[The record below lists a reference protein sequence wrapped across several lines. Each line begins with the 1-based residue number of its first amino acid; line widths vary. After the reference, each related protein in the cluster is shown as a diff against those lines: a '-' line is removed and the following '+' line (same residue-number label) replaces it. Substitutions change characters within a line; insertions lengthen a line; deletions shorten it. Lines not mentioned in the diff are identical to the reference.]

1 MHIWSRDGLTRCSF
15 LLQRLASIFPI
26 GYIPYM
32 EWSVEYTD
40 VFGAWWDRLTA
51 EEQEDVNAVVILL
64 QRFGPALRFP
74 YSSSIASSRH
84 SHMREL
90 RVQHAG
96 RPYRILYAFDPRR
109 TAILL
114 IGGEK
119 TGDDR
124 WYETYMPLADRLYD
138 DHLAQL
144 RQEGEQTDGEEY

>member
-1 MHIWSRDGLTRCSF
+1 
-15 LLQRLASIFPI
+15 
-26 GYIPYM
+26 M
-32 EWSVEYTD
+32 EWPVEYTD
-40 VFGAWWDRLTA
+40 AFGVWWDHLTP
-51 EEQEDVNAVVILL
+51 EEQEDINAVVILL

-109 TAILL
+109 MAILL

-124 WYETYMPLADRLYD
+124 WYEIYVPMADRLYD
-138 DHLAQL
+138 EHLAQL
-144 RQEGEQTDGEEY
+144 RREGERTDGEEH

>member
-1 MHIWSRDGLTRCSF
+1 
-15 LLQRLASIFPI
+15 
-26 GYIPYM
+26 M
-32 EWSVEYTD
+32 EWLVEYTD
-40 VFGAWWDRLTA
+40 AFEAWWDRLTA
-51 EEQEDVNAVVILL
+51 AEQEDVNAVVILL

-114 IGGEK
+114 IGGDK
-119 TGDDR
+119 TGDER
-124 WYETYMPLADRLYD
+124 WYETYVPLADRLYD
-138 DHLAQL
+138 EHLAQL
-144 RQEGEQTDGEEY
+144 RQEGERTDGEER